1 MINVCIVNSE
11 MIRVLSNISFR
22 QLSSEE
28 LTFDLLFQMEENER
42 DSEELIL
49 LDQLKE
55 KEKESDDETLL
66 DDNQSETESQ
76 KEERGSMDSIEFFM
90 NLQKEKKKTQTLLE
104 KESIE
109 GSSPEPKRTCPGCS
123 PVFQPNQLAHMCE
136 GGCLSDF

>member
-1 MINVCIVNSE
+1 
-11 MIRVLSNISFR
+11 MIRILSNISIR

-28 LTFDLLFQMEENER
+28 LTFDLLFQMEETER

-55 KEKESDDETLL
+55 ARQEESDDETLL
-66 DDNQSETESQ
+66 DDNKSETESQ

-90 NLQKEKKKTQTLLE
+90 NLQKEKKKNQSSE
-104 KESIE
+104 EAKSIKKE
-109 GSSPEPKRTCPGCS
+109 GSSPEPKRSCPGCS